1 MSSPSGTSAANLP
14 PRSIPVV
21 ITVLLIAEIV
31 SAFETTMVYNALP
44 RFITAFQ
51 SNAADVSWSVTAF
64 LLVAAASAALCGRLG
79 DVYGR
84 RKLLIIVL
92 LLSAVGSL
100 ISLSTGTLTGVIV
113 GRAIQGAAGAI
124 LPLCFGL
131 AREMLPAKRVPVAVA
146 VIAGAALIAGA
157 SGNLV
162 SGLLL
167 DLADWHLIFVFAA
180 ALALIA
186 AAACLVLRPSTV
198 VARVQKID
206 YVGGVLFAPAIAL
219 VLFGVT
225 QSRSWSWGDARTL
238 GFILVGL
245 AILAVWAWWEL
256 RVDDPMINIRL
267 FFQHKL
273 ALTMLATAVLALGPL
288 GISGFLFPL
297 MMQTPEAAPVGLGL
311 SPSVA
316 GMLAFSTSI
325 IGFVLTPVS
334 GRVSAAAGA
343 RLSLMIG
350 AAVGVAGVVM
360 LAVLHKSV
368 VGLVASTL
376 VLGISTAFVYT
387 ALPNL
392 VVEAVPAENT
402 SEATGVN
409 VVTRTAFQ
417 GVATSVGAVLLA
429 SATVP
434 GTTFGTE
441 AAYFKV
447 FALMGVCCLITFVIG
462 MVIKPGRETA
472 RSATPGVA
480 TPVAA
485 QAD

>member
-1 MSSPSGTSAANLP
+1 MSSPATSAPNLP
-14 PRSIPVV
+14 PRSVPVV
-21 ITVLLIAEIV
+21 IGVLLVAEIV
-31 SAFETTMVYNALP
+31 SAFETTMVYTALP
-44 RFITAFQ
+44 RFITAFE

-64 LLVAAASAALCGRLG
+64 LLVAAASAAVCGRLG

-92 LLSAVGSL
+92 VLSAVGSL
-100 ISLSTGTLTGVIV
+100 ISLSTGTLGGVIA
-113 GRAIQGAAGAI
+113 GRAIQGVAGAI
-124 LPLCFGL
+124 MPLCFGL
-131 AREMLPAKRVPVAVA
+131 AREMLPRKHVPVAVA

-186 AAACLVLRPSTV
+186 AAACLALRPSTV

-206 YVGGVLFAPAIAL
+206 YLGGVLFAPAIAL

-225 QSRSWSWGDARTL
+225 QSRAWTWGDARTL

-245 AILAVWAWWEL
+245 AMLAVWAWWEL
-256 RVDDPMINIRL
+256 RVEDPMINIRL

-273 ALTMLATAVLALGPL
+273 ALTMIATAVLALGPL
-288 GISGFLFPL
+288 GISGFLLPL
-297 MMQTPEAAPVGLGL
+297 MLQTPETAPVGLGL
-311 SPSVA
+311 SPSLA
-316 GMLAFSTSI
+316 GLLAFCTSI
-325 IGFVLTPVS
+325 IGFVLTPIS
-334 GRVSAAAGA
+334 GRVSATVGS
-343 RLSLMIG
+343 RYSLMIG
-350 AAVGVAGVVM
+350 SVIGVLGAVM
-360 LAVLHKSV
+360 LATTHKSI
-368 VGLVASTL
+368 VGMVASSL

-387 ALPNL
+387 SLPNL

-417 GVATSVGAVLLA
+417 GVATSVGALLLA
-429 SATVP
+429 SSTVP

-441 AAYFKV
+441 AAFFKV
-447 FALMGVCCLITFVIG
+447 FALMGVCCVITFVIG
-462 MVIKPGRETA
+462 MLIKSNKETAAPATPAAATPAAIKPN
-472 RSATPGVA
+472 
-480 TPVAA
+480 
-485 QAD
+485 